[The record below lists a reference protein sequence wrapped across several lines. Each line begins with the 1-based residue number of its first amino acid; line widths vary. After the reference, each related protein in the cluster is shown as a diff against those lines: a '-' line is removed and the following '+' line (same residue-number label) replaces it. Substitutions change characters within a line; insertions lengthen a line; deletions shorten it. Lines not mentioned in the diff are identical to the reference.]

1 MTMNKTPVNRSHTVK
16 RLLGYVSQ
24 DYRGRF
30 LLVLLCIMVSA
41 IASVAGSLFLKTLI
55 DAGLLRAAAGFGHD
69 GVPVS
74 HRRAVRS
81 GL

>member
-55 DAGLLRAAAGFGHD
+55 DDYIEPLLAMGT
-69 GVPVS
+69 PE
-74 HRRAVRS
+74 
-81 GL
+81 

>member
-1 MTMNKTPVNRSHTVK
+1 MNKTPVNRSHTVK

-55 DAGLLRAAAGFGHD
+55 DDYIVPLLGTDNPVFDGLIRHL
-69 GVPVS
+69 
-74 HRRAVRS
+74 
-81 GL
+81 

>member
-1 MTMNKTPVNRSHTVK
+1 MNKTPVNRSHTVK

-55 DAGLLRAAAGFGHD
+55 DD
-69 GVPVS
+69 YIEPVS
-74 HRRAVRS
+74 YTHLSCQSPVSRWNR
-81 GL
+81 GPGK